1 MSRYIGT
8 LIFLLFAGIL
18 PSQGQRDIKGS
29 GYVLTQQRETSY
41 FSSIEVAGK
50 ISVYISPGE
59 FLPITIEADDN
70 LFPYIKTV
78 VRDDILKIYLSDT
91 VNIVKFAD
99 MNVLIGMPKVSRL
112 MARQFGYIEGSMSTW
127 DVDTVKIRVA
137 SAGRIKLAAKASYI
151 DAKAKTSAIIELKGK
166 TKELEAELTTAA
178 RLDARELEA
187 DEADIDLGTGAKAEI
202 RVNHELEYNLGGSSR
217 LIYKGNPRILQAK
230 TTAGSKVIHDR

>member
-1 MSRYIGT
+1 MSRYIGI
-8 LIFLLFAGIL
+8 LVFLLFVGLL

-59 FLPITIEADDN
+59 LLPVTIEADDN

-99 MNVLIGMPKVSRL
+99 MNVLIGMPKISTL
-112 MARQFGYIEGSMSTW
+112 MARQFGYIEGNMSTW
-127 DVDTVKIRVA
+127 VVDTVKIRAA

-151 DAKAKTSAIIELKGK
+151 DVKGKTSAIIELKGK
-166 TKELEAELTTAA
+166 TGKLEAELTTAA
-178 RLDARELEA
+178 RLYAHELEA
-187 DEADIDLGTGAKAEI
+187 DRAAIDLGTGAKAEI
-202 RVNHELEYNLGGSSR
+202 RVKQELEYDLGGSSQ
-217 LIYKGNPRILQAK
+217 LFYKGNPRILQDK
-230 TTAGSKVIHDR
+230 TTAGSKVVHDR